1 MRQKI
6 LNTSSDYY
14 YLRAKMTAKKL
25 LVLDLD
31 GTLIDSQK
39 RWAECQKLFPNDKR
53 SFWNCFQSEQFMDLD
68 STKENVISYAKSL
81 IDNETVVIVV
91 SGRSEKQMNKTLEQ
105 LRSIGIN
112 FNEIYLRKE
121 KDFRKDFQ
129 FKGEIISQLIQKY
142 SPAEIIVI
150 DDSDDVLNHISQ
162 SFPGVK
168 VIDSKKL

>member
-1 MRQKI
+1 MPKT

-14 YLRAKMTAKKL
+14 YLRRKMTAKRL

-31 GTLIDSQK
+31 GTLMDSQK

-53 SFWNCFQSEQFMDLD
+53 GFWNCFQSERFMGLD
-68 STKENVISYAKSL
+68 SPKENVISYAKSL
-81 IDNETVVIVV
+81 IDNETVVVVV
-91 SGRSEKQMNKTLEQ
+91 SGRSERQMNRTLEQ
-105 LRSIGIN
+105 LRNIGID

-129 FKGEIISQLIQKY
+129 FKGEIVSQLIQKY
-142 SPAEIIVI
+142 SPAETILI

-162 SFPGVK
+162 NFPGVK

>member
-1 MRQKI
+1 MPKT

-14 YLRAKMTAKKL
+14 YHRAKMSAKRL

-31 GTLIDSQK
+31 GTLVDSQK

-53 SFWNCFQSEQFMDLD
+53 GFWNCFQSEQFMGLD
-68 STKENVISYAKSL
+68 TPKENVISYAKSL
-81 IDNETVVIVV
+81 IDNETVVVIV
-91 SGRSEKQMNKTLEQ
+91 SGRSERQKEKTLEQ
-105 LRSIGIN
+105 LRNIGID

-142 SPAEIIVI
+142 SPAETILI

-162 SFPGVK
+162 NFPGVK

>member
-1 MRQKI
+1 
-6 LNTSSDYY
+6 
-14 YLRAKMTAKKL
+14 
-25 LVLDLD
+25 
-31 GTLIDSQK
+31 
-39 RWAECQKLFPNDKR
+39 
-53 SFWNCFQSEQFMDLD
+53 
-68 STKENVISYAKSL
+68 
-81 IDNETVVIVV
+81 VV